1 MEQDMGSALVQEKRA
16 AALYDSIRTTKEA
29 EITVAKQ
36 QIMDKNT
43 ELADTKVS
51 LANAKQDKEDT
62 QASLSA
68 DERFLLDMRQ
78 KCASWDKNYDERTK
92 TRHEEIEAINEAIKI
107 LTDDEARDLFGKTVN
122 KPVSFLQISV
132 TDRRQKAV

>member
-29 EITVAKQ
+29 EVTVAKQ

-43 ELADTKVS
+43 ELADTKVD

-68 DERFLLDMRQ
+68 DERFLLDMKE
-78 KCASWDKNYDERTK
+78 KCATWDKDYDERTK
-92 TRHEEIEAINEAIKI
+92 TRHEEIAAINEAMKI
-107 LTDDEARDLFGKTVN
+107 LTDDEAR
-122 KPVSFLQISV
+122 
-132 TDRRQKAV
+132 